1 MENDPFALAAAWQAA
16 LAEGPVSH
24 DLGAWRMPC
33 LIFLGAGDVDFLE
46 QARRAA
52 DEIPDAEFLSLAGRD
67 HYGAH
72 TSGDAL
78 VLEAVLRTLR
88 RAH

>member
-1 MENDPFALAAAWQAA
+1 MSDAL
-16 LAEGPVSH
+16 GS
-24 DLGAWRMPC
+24 WRMPC
-33 LIFLGAGDVDFLE
+33 LVFLGAGDVDFLE

-88 RAH
+88 RTH